1 MHDTER
7 HDDASHAG
15 EPRKGISPIA
25 KIIVVLSIVLMI
37 AGGALKV
44 VGMTRADDAPPTPD
58 ATTSTDGVNP
68 ALQPSGFAATEP
80 GSPSSSASGEESP
93 NAFDVWSPALF
104 KLGFSFFV
112 GFCIGYAVRTF
123 VKISIVAIGFIL
135 LVLFGLQYFGIVDV
149 DWSAAEGHYATAMD
163 WLKNETASFTT
174 FIKGTLPSATSVMA
188 GLVFGFRRK

>member
-7 HDDASHAG
+7 HHDASSSGHDRRG
-15 EPRKGISPIA
+15 VSPVA
-25 KIIVVLSIVLMI
+25 KIIVVVSIVLML

-44 VGMTRADDAPPTPD
+44 VGMTRADTAPPA
-58 ATTSTDGVNP
+58 ATTTDGANP
-68 ALQPSGFAATEP
+68 LLQPSGFAATEP
-80 GSPSSSASGEESP
+80 GGTSSTSSSAHSDEP
-93 NAFDVWSPALF
+93 TNAFDVWSPALF

-149 DWSAAEGHYATAMD
+149 DWNAAEGRYTAVME
-163 WLKNETASFTT
+163 WLKAETSSFTT
-174 FIKGTLPSATSVMA
+174 FVKGSLPSAASVMA